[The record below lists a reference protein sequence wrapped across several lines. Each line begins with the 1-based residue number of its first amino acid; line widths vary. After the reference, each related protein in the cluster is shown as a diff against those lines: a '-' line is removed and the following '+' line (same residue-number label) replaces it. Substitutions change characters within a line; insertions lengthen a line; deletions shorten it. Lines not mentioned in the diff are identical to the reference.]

1 MALQVIF
8 FGPENIYDPTESF
21 AAVSNRLIV
30 SPIVR
35 KLVYNKVCEVH
46 ALMHFLKF
54 VMLPGYRFRLSRVLE
69 DSLLGY

>member
-8 FGPENIYDPTESF
+8 FGPENIYDPRESF

-35 KLVYNKVCEVH
+35 KLVYNKVSEVYP
-46 ALMHFLKF
+46 LLYFLKF
-54 VMLPGYRFRLSRVLE
+54 AILSGSRFRVSE
-69 DSLLGY
+69 KTHFWG

>member
-21 AAVSNRLIV
+21 EAVSNRLVV

-35 KLVYNKVCEVH
+35 KLVYNKV
-46 ALMHFLKF
+46 
-54 VMLPGYRFRLSRVLE
+54 
-69 DSLLGY
+69 LG